1 MGASKKLLTLIVFSI
16 LLLVPVGAQQTFGA
30 SATEAALILALV
42 TTAFNPVS
50 GAECTTSDPGTG
62 IIVSGFVETSTGMY
76 SATITT
82 TLGHDPDITIVCTAP
97 GLAGQ
102 KTITLSTKTEISAE
116 LILSP
121 LVGGTLIPIDATAVL
136 IAGLST
142 NFSILTGLVVLGSV
156 TFLALYYSAKKRNPK
171 NS

>member
-16 LLLVPVGAQQTFGA
+16 LLLVPVGAQKVGA
-30 SATEAALILALV
+30 AAAEYALILAVV
-42 TTAFNPVS
+42 TTGFNPVS

-82 TLGHDPDITIVCTAP
+82 TPGHDSDITIVCTAP

-102 KTITLSTKTEISAE
+102 KTITLSTETEISAE

-142 NFSILTGLVVLGSV
+142 NFSILTGLVVMGSV

>member
-1 MGASKKLLTLIVFSI
+1 MGASKKLLTLIAFSI
-16 LLLVPVGAQQTFGA
+16 LLLVPVGAQKVFGPPA
-30 SATEAALILALV
+30 AEAALILALV

-50 GAECTTSDPGTG
+50 GAECTISDPGTG

-82 TLGHDPDITIVCTAP
+82 TPVHDHDITIVCTAP

-102 KTITLSTKTEISAE
+102 KTITLSTETEISEE

-142 NFSILTGLVVLGSV
+142 NFSILTGLVVMGSV
-156 TFLALYYSAKKRNPK
+156 TFLALYYSAKKRNPE